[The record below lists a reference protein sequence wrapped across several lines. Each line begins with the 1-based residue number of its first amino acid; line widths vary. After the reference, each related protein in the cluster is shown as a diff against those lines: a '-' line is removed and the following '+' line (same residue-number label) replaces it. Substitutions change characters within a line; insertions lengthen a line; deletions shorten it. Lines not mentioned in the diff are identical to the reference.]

1 MHSGWTRNAGVA
13 ANSTPQR
20 VLPEVFDTLSL
31 TVIAGGLFF
40 VWPFPTGPM
49 TGDGLKRKWGRK
61 HKHFESFDDILVD
74 YLNSLPSDDARR
86 ESVTEVLNQR
96 RRQRGKDSPAQP

>member
-1 MHSGWTRNAGVA
+1 MSELSQQILAQESADRLRYETRI
-13 ANSTPQR
+13 R
-20 VLPEVFDTLSL
+20 LSRD
-31 TVIAGGLFF
+31 VRAP
-40 VWPFPTGPM
+40 V
-49 TGDGLKRKWGRK
+49 DGLKRKWGRK